1 MIEHEA
7 VDPRIPEQHLQK
19 REAYKIVGAP
29 QLLHDLYVSRAVTEC
44 ATARLLTG
52 FFRNLCSLGFG
63 RVKLIGPADRSEPR
77 NRQENWVAVRPS
89 VDRVR
94 AGRKPSLDPLS
105 QLLGSELD
113 SVNQLIVERMQSPVA
128 LIPQLAG
135 HIVAS
140 GGKRLRP
147 MLTLGCARLCGY
159 SGSRHIGLA
168 AAVEFIHTAT
178 LLHDDVVDASNLR
191 RGRDTANA
199 VWGNKPPILVGDFL
213 FSRSFEL
220 MVADGSLR
228 ILEILS
234 RASSVIAE
242 GEVLQLMTQNDL
254 ETTEASYL
262 EVIQAK
268 TAELFAAASRI
279 GAVLAERPHDEEEAL
294 DRFGRNLGIAFQL
307 VDDMLDFSARQ
318 AELGKSIGDDFRDGK
333 VTLPILIAFARGNQ
347 DERTFW
353 HRALEDMDQ
362 RAGDLEHA
370 IALVECHGAL
380 AETLSRAR
388 VYAAAAIDSL
398 SIFGDGIARRALI
411 EAASFATE
419 RSS

>member
-1 MIEHEA
+1 
-7 VDPRIPEQHLQK
+7 
-19 REAYKIVGAP
+19 
-29 QLLHDLYVSRAVTEC
+29 
-44 ATARLLTG
+44 
-52 FFRNLCSLGFG
+52 
-63 RVKLIGPADRSEPR
+63 
-77 NRQENWVAVRPS
+77 VAGG
-89 VDRVR
+89 DRVE
-94 AGRKPSLDPLS
+94 AGRKPSLDPLCR
-105 QLLGSELD
+105 LLSDELER
-113 SVNQLIVERMQSPVA
+113 VNQLIIERMQSPVA

-135 HIVAS
+135 HIVAG

-159 SGSRHIGLA
+159 HGGRHIALA

-178 LLHDDVVDASNLR
+178 LLHDDVVDASDLR

-242 GEVLQLMTQNDL
+242 GEVLQLMTAND
-254 ETTEASYL
+254 TRSSEAAYL
-262 EVIQAK
+262 AVVQAK

-279 GAVLAERPHDEEEAL
+279 GAVIAARPQQEEEAL

-307 VDDMLDFSARQ
+307 VDDMLDFSAQPR
-318 AELGKSIGDDFRDGK
+318 EFGKNIGNDFRDGK
-333 VTLPILIAFARGNQ
+333 VTLPVLVAFARG
-347 DERTFW
+347 DKAERAFW
-353 HRALEDMDQ
+353 RRTIEEQDQ
-362 RAGDLEHA
+362 RAGDLQRA
-370 IALVECHGAL
+370 IQLVERRGAL

-388 VYAAAAIDSL
+388 GYAATAVGAL
-398 SIFGDGIARRALI
+398 SIFRDGIERRALI
-411 EAASFATE
+411 DAAGFAAE
-419 RSS
+419 RGF

>member
-1 MIEHEA
+1 MA
-7 VDPRIPEQHLQK
+7 L
-19 REAYKIVGAP
+19 AAG
-29 QLLHDLYVSRAVTEC
+29 
-44 ATARLLTG
+44 
-52 FFRNLCSLGFG
+52 
-63 RVKLIGPADRSEPR
+63 
-77 NRQENWVAVRPS
+77 
-89 VDRVR
+89 VDRVY
-94 AGRKPSLDPLS
+94 AGLKPSLDPLS

-113 SVNQLIVERMQSPVA
+113 RVNQLIVERMQSPVE

-135 HIVAS
+135 HLVAS

-159 SGSRHIGLA
+159 SGSRHIALA

-178 LLHDDVVDASNLR
+178 LLHDDVVDASDLR

-199 VWGNKPPILVGDFL
+199 VWGNKPAVLVGDFL

-234 RASSVIAE
+234 RTSSVIAE

-254 ETTEASYL
+254 QTTEDSYL
-262 EVIQAK
+262 EVVQAK

-279 GAVLAERPHDEEEAL
+279 GAVMAERPPEEEEAL

-318 AELGKSIGDDFRDGK
+318 TELGKCIGDDFRDGK
-333 VTLPILIAFARGNQ
+333 VTLPILVAYGRGNQ
-347 DERTFW
+347 EERAFW
-353 HRALEDMDQ
+353 RRALEEMDQ
-362 RAGDLEHA
+362 RAGDLERA
-370 IALVECHGAL
+370 ITLVERHGAL

-388 VYAAAAIDSL
+388 AYGASAIDAL
-398 SIFGDGIARRALI
+398 AIFHDGIERRALI
-411 EAASFATE
+411 EAAAFATE

>member
-1 MIEHEA
+1 VA
-7 VDPRIPEQHLQK
+7 L
-19 REAYKIVGAP
+19 
-29 QLLHDLYVSRAVTEC
+29 RA
-44 ATARLLTG
+44 G
-52 FFRNLCSLGFG
+52 
-63 RVKLIGPADRSEPR
+63 
-77 NRQENWVAVRPS
+77 
-89 VDRVR
+89 VDRVY
-94 AGRKPSLDPLS
+94 AGLKPSLDPLS

-113 SVNQLIVERMQSPVA
+113 RVNQLIVERMQSPVE

-135 HIVAS
+135 HLVAS

-159 SGSRHIGLA
+159 SGSRHIALA
-168 AAVEFIHTAT
+168 AAIEFIHTAT
-178 LLHDDVVDASNLR
+178 LLHDDVVDASDLR

-199 VWGNKPPILVGDFL
+199 VWGNKPAILVGDFL

-234 RASSVIAE
+234 RTSSVIAE

-254 ETTEASYL
+254 QTTEDSYL
-262 EVIQAK
+262 EVVQAK

-279 GAVLAERPHDEEEAL
+279 GAVMAERPREEEEAL

-318 AELGKSIGDDFRDGK
+318 TELGKCIGDDFRDGK
-333 VTLPILIAFARGNQ
+333 VTLPILVAYGRGDQAERAFWR
-347 DERTFW
+347 
-353 HRALEDMDQ
+353 RALEEMDQ
-362 RAGDLEHA
+362 RAGDLEQA
-370 IALVECHGAL
+370 IELVERHGAL

-388 VYAAAAIDSL
+388 AYGAAAIDAL
-398 SIFGDGIARRALI
+398 AIFHDGIERRALI
-411 EAASFATE
+411 EAAAFATE

>member
-1 MIEHEA
+1 M
-7 VDPRIPEQHLQK
+7 
-19 REAYKIVGAP
+19 RESSGA
-29 QLLHDLYVSRAVTEC
+29 L
-44 ATARLLTG
+44 
-52 FFRNLCSLGFG
+52 
-63 RVKLIGPADRSEPR
+63 
-77 NRQENWVAVRPS
+77 VAS

-105 QLLGSELD
+105 RLLSGELAL
-113 SVNQLIVERMQSPVA
+113 VNQLIVQRMQSPVA

-159 SGSRHIGLA
+159 NGGRHIALA
-168 AAVEFIHTAT
+168 AAIEFIHTAT
-178 LLHDDVVDASNLR
+178 LLHDDVVDASDLR

-242 GEVLQLMTQNDL
+242 GEVLQLTTANDTGTS
-254 ETTEASYL
+254 ETAYL
-262 EVIQAK
+262 AVVQAK

-279 GAVLAERPHDEEEAL
+279 GAVMAERPPEEEEAL

-307 VDDMLDFSARQ
+307 VDDMLDFCARQ
-318 AELGKSIGDDFRDGK
+318 SGLGKKIGDDFRDGK
-333 VTLPILIAFARGNQ
+333 VTLPILVAFARG
-347 DERTFW
+347 DEEERAFWRRTI
-353 HRALEDMDQ
+353 EDLDQ
-362 RAGDLEHA
+362 RPDDLEQA
-370 IALVECHGAL
+370 ICLVARRGAL
-380 AETLSRAR
+380 AETLARAR
-388 VYAAAAIDSL
+388 AYAATAIEAL
-398 SIFGDGIARRALI
+398 SVFRDGVERRALI
-411 EAASFATE
+411 EAAAFATE
-419 RSS
+419 RGL

>member
-1 MIEHEA
+1 M
-7 VDPRIPEQHLQK
+7 
-19 REAYKIVGAP
+19 
-29 QLLHDLYVSRAVTEC
+29 
-44 ATARLLTG
+44 
-52 FFRNLCSLGFG
+52 
-63 RVKLIGPADRSEPR
+63 
-77 NRQENWVAVRPS
+77 AVRPG
-89 VDRVR
+89 VDRVQ
-94 AGRKPSLDPLS
+94 AGRRPSLDPLF
-105 QLLGSELD
+105 QLLGGDLER
-113 SVNQLIVERMQSPVA
+113 VNQLIVERMQSPVA

-159 SGSRHIGLA
+159 DGSRHIGLA

-178 LLHDDVVDASNLR
+178 LLHDDVVDDSELR

-254 ETTEASYL
+254 QTTEASYL

-279 GAVLAERPHDEEEAL
+279 GAVLAERPSEEEEAL
-294 DRFGRNLGIAFQL
+294 DCFGRNLGIAFQL
-307 VDDMLDFSARQ
+307 IDDMLDFSAQQ
-318 AELGKSIGDDFRDGK
+318 AELGKSVGDDFRDGK
-333 VTLPILIAFARGNQ
+333 VTLPILIAFSRANQ
-347 DERTFW
+347 EERAFW
-353 HRALEDMDQ
+353 HRALEEMDQ
-362 RAGDLEHA
+362 RPGDLERA
-370 IALVECHGAL
+370 IALVERHGAIP
-380 AETLSRAR
+380 ETLSRAR
-388 VYAAAAIDSL
+388 AYATAAIDSL
-398 SIFGDGIARRALI
+398 SMFRDGIERRALI
-411 EAASFATE
+411 EAAEFATE

>member
-1 MIEHEA
+1 LA
-7 VDPRIPEQHLQK
+7 LAAGVDQAQ
-19 REAYKIVGAP
+19 
-29 QLLHDLYVSRAVTEC
+29 
-44 ATARLLTG
+44 
-52 FFRNLCSLGFG
+52 
-63 RVKLIGPADRSEPR
+63 
-77 NRQENWVAVRPS
+77 
-89 VDRVR
+89 
-94 AGRKPSLDPLS
+94 AGRGRSLDPLS
-105 QLLGSELD
+105 RLLGNDLEC
-113 SVNQLIVERMQSPVA
+113 VNRLIVERMQSPVA

-147 MLTLGCARLCGY
+147 MLTLGCARLCRY
-159 SGSRHIGLA
+159 RGSRHIGLA

-178 LLHDDVVDASNLR
+178 LLHDDVVDASDLR

-199 VWGNKPPILVGDFL
+199 LWGNKPAILVGDFL

-234 RASSVIAE
+234 RASSIIAE
-242 GEVLQLMTQNDL
+242 GEVLQLRTQNDL
-254 ETTEASYL
+254 ETTEADYL

-279 GAVLAERPHDEEEAL
+279 GAVLAGRPAEEEGAL

-318 AELGKSIGDDFRDGK
+318 TELGKSIGDDFREGK
-333 VTLPILIAFARGNQ
+333 ITLPILLAFTRG
-347 DERTFW
+347 DEEERSFW
-353 HRALEDMDQ
+353 RRALEDMDQ
-362 RAGDLEHA
+362 RPGDLEQA
-370 IALVECHGAL
+370 IELIDRRGAL

-388 VYAAAAIDSL
+388 GYAAAAIDAL
-398 SIFGDGIARRALI
+398 SIFCDGIERRALV
-411 EAASFATE
+411 EAAAFATE
-419 RSS
+419 RSA

>member
-1 MIEHEA
+1 
-7 VDPRIPEQHLQK
+7 
-19 REAYKIVGAP
+19 
-29 QLLHDLYVSRAVTEC
+29 
-44 ATARLLTG
+44 
-52 FFRNLCSLGFG
+52 
-63 RVKLIGPADRSEPR
+63 
-77 NRQENWVAVRPS
+77 VAVRPG
-89 VDRVR
+89 VDRVQ

-105 QLLGSELD
+105 QLLGSELER
-113 SVNQLIVERMQSPVA
+113 VNQLIVERMQSPVA

-135 HIVAS
+135 HIIAS

-159 SGSRHIGLA
+159 NGSRHIRLA

-178 LLHDDVVDASNLR
+178 LLHDDVVDDSELR

-234 RASSVIAE
+234 RASSIIAE
-242 GEVLQLMTQNDL
+242 GEVLQLMTQNNL
-254 ETTEASYL
+254 QTTEASYL

-279 GAVLAERPHDEEEAL
+279 GAVLTERPPEEEAAL

-307 VDDMLDFSARQ
+307 IDDMLDFSAQQ
-318 AELGKSIGDDFRDGK
+318 AELGKSVGDDFRDGK
-333 VTLPILIAFARGNQ
+333 VTLPILIAFSRANQ
-347 DERTFW
+347 EERAFW

-362 RAGDLEHA
+362 RSGDLERA
-370 IALVECHGAL
+370 IALVERRGAI

-388 VYAAAAIDSL
+388 AYATAAIDSL
-398 SIFGDGIARRALI
+398 SMFRNGIERRALV
-411 EAASFATE
+411 EAVGFAIE

>member
-1 MIEHEA
+1 
-7 VDPRIPEQHLQK
+7 
-19 REAYKIVGAP
+19 
-29 QLLHDLYVSRAVTEC
+29 
-44 ATARLLTG
+44 
-52 FFRNLCSLGFG
+52 
-63 RVKLIGPADRSEPR
+63 
-77 NRQENWVAVRPS
+77 VAMRPG
-89 VDRVR
+89 VDRVQE
-94 AGRKPSLDPLS
+94 GRRPSLDPLS
-105 QLLGSELD
+105 QLLRSDLER
-113 SVNQLIVERMQSPVA
+113 VNQLIVERMQSPVA

-159 SGSRHIGLA
+159 AGTRHIGLA

-178 LLHDDVVDASNLR
+178 LLHDDVVDDSELR

-234 RASSVIAE
+234 RASSIIAE

-254 ETTEASYL
+254 ETTEASCL

-279 GAVLAERPHDEEEAL
+279 AAVLAERPREEEEAL

-307 VDDMLDFSARQ
+307 VDDMLDFSAQ
-318 AELGKSIGDDFRDGK
+318 QSELGKSIGDDFRDGK
-333 VTLPILIAFARGNQ
+333 VTLPILIAFSRADQG
-347 DERTFW
+347 ERAFW
-353 HRALEDMDQ
+353 RRVLEDMDQ
-362 RAGDLEHA
+362 RPGDLERA
-370 IALVECHGAL
+370 IALVERHGAI
-380 AETLSRAR
+380 AETLSQARA
-388 VYAAAAIDSL
+388 YATAAIESL
-398 SIFGDGIARRALI
+398 SIFHDGTERRALI
-411 EAASFATE
+411 EAAGFATE